1 MTADSTASSSQ
12 AIRLAAIILI
22 LAAGILT
29 GAQLGKI
36 APLIP
41 WYQEH
46 VGLSLVSAGWLAA
59 ILGIFVALAAIPV
72 GFAIDRTGLV
82 RSILAGAVTLVLGGV
97 ILALST
103 SPILI
108 FGARLVEASGY
119 VILCI
124 ALPAVLNEISPV
136 HWKGPVLAIWSG
148 FVPLGFALTDFMT
161 GAMLPAFSESAFLL
175 LISVLF
181 AAIIAATLGLLNFI
195 PLSKPNTEQG
205 ALKPNL
211 TKEVLLITAGFGA
224 FVVISVAMFTFM
236 PTFVGSQGTY
246 YLVTA
251 GTVALTV
258 PIGNILTGILVRGR
272 GARFMSWLAVIGFGI
287 STLAAIPA
295 FTSQNSLIATSSAIA
310 LAISGAVVASA
321 LFAAIPFLT
330 PRKGSVPIAIGIVS
344 QAGGLATVFSPPLA
358 AAIID
363 CFGWTGLGWF
373 LAIVSALGV
382 LTVFPLISVDEQK
395 AH

>member
-1 MTADSTASSSQ
+1 MTADSTSSSH
-12 AIRLAAIILI
+12 AIRLTAIILI

-29 GAQLGKI
+29 GAQLGKV

-46 VGLSLVSAGWLAA
+46 IGLSLVSAGWLAA

-82 RSILAGAVTLVLGGV
+82 RAISAGAATLVIGGIILAF
-97 ILALST
+97 ST
-103 SPILI
+103 APAII
-108 FGARLVEASGY
+108 FGARLIEASGY

-161 GAMLPAFSESAFLL
+161 AAMLPALSEATLLL
-175 LISVLF
+175 LISLLF
-181 AAIIAATLGLLNFI
+181 AVAITATLGLLKFI
-195 PLSKPNTEQG
+195 PLSKPAAEQG

-236 PTFVGSQGTY
+236 PTFVGSKGTY

-272 GARFMSWLAVIGFGI
+272 DARFMSWLAVIGFAI
-287 STLAAIPA
+287 STVAAVPA
-295 FTSQNSLIATSSAIA
+295 FTSENPALATSSAIA
-310 LAISGAVVASA
+310 MAISGAIVASA

-330 PRKGSVPIAIGIVS
+330 PAKGSVPIAIGIVS
-344 QAGGLATVFSPPLA
+344 QAGGLATVLSPPLA

-363 CFGWTGLGWF
+363 GFGWVGLGWF

-382 LTVFPLISVDEQK
+382 LAVFPLTSVDAQK
-395 AH
+395 LH

>member
-1 MTADSTASSSQ
+1 MTADSTSSSH
-12 AIRLAAIILI
+12 AIRLTAIILI

-29 GAQLGKI
+29 GAQLGKV

-46 VGLSLVSAGWLAA
+46 IGLSLVSAGWLAA

-82 RSILAGAVTLVLGGV
+82 RAISAGAATLVIGGIILAF
-97 ILALST
+97 ST
-103 SPILI
+103 APAII
-108 FGARLVEASGY
+108 FGARLIEASGY

-161 GAMLPAFSESAFLL
+161 AAMLPALSEATLLL
-175 LISVLF
+175 LISLLF
-181 AAIIAATLGLLNFI
+181 AVAITATLGLLKFI
-195 PLSKPNTEQG
+195 PLSKPAAEQG

-211 TKEVLLITAGFGA
+211 TKEVLLITVGFGA

-236 PTFVGSQGTY
+236 PTFVGSKGTY

-272 GARFMSWLAVIGFGI
+272 DARFMSWLAVIGFAI
-287 STLAAIPA
+287 STVAAIPA
-295 FTSQNSLIATSSAIA
+295 FTSESPALATSSAIA
-310 LAISGAVVASA
+310 MAISGAIVASA

-330 PRKGSVPIAIGIVS
+330 PAKGSVPIAIGIVS

-363 CFGWTGLGWF
+363 GFGWVGLGWF

-382 LTVFPLISVDEQK
+382 LAVFPLTSVDAQK
-395 AH
+395 LH